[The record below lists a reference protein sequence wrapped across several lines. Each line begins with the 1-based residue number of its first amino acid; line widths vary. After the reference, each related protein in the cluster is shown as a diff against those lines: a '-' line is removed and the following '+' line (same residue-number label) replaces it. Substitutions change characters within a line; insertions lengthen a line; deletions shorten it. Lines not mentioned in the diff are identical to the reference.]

1 MGKRLVSGLDSGDLA
16 SPLRP
21 SAAVFSE
28 WNPDPVQS
36 ISLMPAVLQR
46 LLLKTFFFVF
56 WSQPQIHYI
65 LL

>member
-1 MGKRLVSGLDSGDLA
+1 MGKRLVSGLDSGDLTY
-16 SPLRP
+16 PLCP

-28 WNPDPVQS
+28 WNLDPVQS